1 MFSLDISDLYR
12 VHINSTILFP
22 FQPSM
27 MKKNQEPRTKN
38 QEPRFKIKK
47 LGTRNTKHGT
57 LNTEHGTRNAE
68 HGTRNAEHRTRNTE
82 HGTLQT
88 SNFKLFKPQLQTP
101 LHHLAYA
108 SRPWVKD

>member
-38 QEPRFKIKK
+38 QEPRTKNQEPRTKNQDQK
-47 LGTRNTKHGT
+47 TRNT
-57 LNTEHGTRNAE
+57 EHRTRNAE
-68 HGTRNAEHRTRNTE
+68 HGTFLLSPNIFNHFGKMFILEFMHFFCYYIRRIR
-82 HGTLQT
+82 
-88 SNFKLFKPQLQTP
+88 
-101 LHHLAYA
+101 
-108 SRPWVKD
+108 R